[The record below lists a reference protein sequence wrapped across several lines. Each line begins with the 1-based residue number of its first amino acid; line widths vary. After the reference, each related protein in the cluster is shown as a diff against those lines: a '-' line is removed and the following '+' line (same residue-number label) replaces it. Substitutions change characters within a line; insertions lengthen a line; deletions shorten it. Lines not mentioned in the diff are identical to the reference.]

1 MIGSNDTGPC
11 ALDDTA
17 SSRRNPH
24 NHVVKV
30 PIRTKPQF
38 QKANKSMTNGVVK
51 TAAQTTTTTTIPN
64 ERQRCVTCF
73 RLLRDWRGQQLV
85 RYHDTKRSLGDI
97 LHNNSN
103 LVDNN
108 RVIELIRNYLV
119 DNLDDE
125 EEEDDEEE
133 DDGSVK
139 VCETCVECL
148 NQIDNHMQTARRLS
162 GLMRSKLEKS
172 VRLLKKGGGVGG
184 VKRCNST
191 NTRISR
197 RRKLRK
203 RNHHQHRQ
211 RHVLVCNSSSS
222 QASLSNLNS
231 GLSIDTS
238 SNHHVVSSSSL
249 FSASSSS
256 LSSKFA
262 SPPLRKFAMVDANDV
277 CT

>member
-11 ALDDTA
+11 ALDDTTTTTK
-17 SSRRNPH
+17 NHH
-24 NHVVKV
+24 NHTKV
-30 PIRTKPQF
+30 NNLRTTKSQKP
-38 QKANKSMTNGVVK
+38 NKLTNGVVCVK
-51 TAAQTTTTTTIPN
+51 TAPATTTPN

-97 LHNNSN
+97 MNNNTN

-119 DNLDDE
+119 DNLDEEEYGDGEDE
-125 EEEDDEEE
+125 E
-133 DDGSVK
+133 DGSVK

-172 VRLLKKGGGVGG
+172 VRLLKRGGGAGAGG
-184 VKRCNST
+184 VKRCSSST
-191 NTRISR
+191 NSRISR

-203 RNHHQHRQ
+203 RNHHHHHRQ
-211 RHVLVCNSSSS
+211 NHVLMCNSSSS

-231 GLSIDTS
+231 GLSIDT
-238 SNHHVVSSSSL
+238 HHVVSSSSL

-256 LSSKFA
+256 SSKFA

-277 CT
+277 CS